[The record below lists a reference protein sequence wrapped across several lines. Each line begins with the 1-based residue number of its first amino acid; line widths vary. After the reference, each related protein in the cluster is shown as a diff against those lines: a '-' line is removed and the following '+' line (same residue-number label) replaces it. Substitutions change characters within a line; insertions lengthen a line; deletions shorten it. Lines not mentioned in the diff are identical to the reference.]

1 MEPIEKPSYLPY
13 AIQISAVFAV
23 VMTIVTYASMYQFI
37 GQPPSGK
44 LFSIA
49 QLVPLFSCLVAG
61 FGGMLVVR
69 NHAKITDL
77 PMKAGQG
84 AVMGLVTGAI
94 MTAFLVVIGQLWTQ
108 LIDPT
113 LMQRY
118 AEATIANFEA
128 IPNLPQASLDTMV
141 DAAYQQ
147 SQAATTF
154 MGIVKSSLQSL
165 LALGV
170 INLITGIIGV
180 SIFAKKEEIL

>member
-13 AIQISAVFAV
+13 SIQIGAVLAV

-44 LFSIA
+44 LLSIA

-94 MTAFLVVIGQLWTQ
+94 ITAFMVVIGQLWTQ

-113 LMQRY
+113 LMQRFT
-118 AEATIANFEA
+118 EATIANFEA
-128 IPNLPQASLDTMV
+128 IPNLPEESRNAMI

-147 SQAATTF
+147 SQNATTV